1 MKKGEISKK
10 LKAKVAK
17 AVKKSKDEHQRRHNI
32 KTISCRN

>member
-17 AVKKSKDEHQRRHNI
+17 AVKKTKDEHQRRYNI
-32 KTISCRN
+32 KKISCRN

>member
-17 AVKKSKDEHQRRHNI
+17 AVKKSKDEHKRRHNI
-32 KTISCRN
+32 KAVSIRD